1 MFQNSMKQRMTW
13 EEFHGPNLGY
23 VLELYDQYVKD
34 PESLDAD
41 LKEMFDELGAPPG
54 DIRAAS
60 LKNEEAD
67 FTAGS
72 IQKIAS
78 AIKLAEDIR
87 TYGHL
92 NASVN
97 PLRKTQE
104 KQELFPLAEY
114 GLTEQDVKKIPA
126 SVLCKDAPKE
136 VTNGLEA
143 IQYLKNTY
151 KKSISFE
158 FDHVHIFEERNWLMK
173 KIESGELFAPKSKE
187 KLVEVLRRLTEVESL
202 EQFLHKTFVG
212 QKRFSIEGLDALVPM
227 LDDIIAKSVSAGTT
241 NVNIGMAHRGRLN
254 VLAHVLGKPYEIIF
268 SEFQHAPNKDLVP
281 SEGSTGI
288 NYGWTGDVKYHLG
301 ANRQIQD
308 EHTKTARI
316 ALANN
321 PSHLEFI
328 DPIVEGSTRAA
339 QETRT
344 ESGYPVQDVK
354 KSLAIL
360 IHGDAAFPG
369 EGIVAETL
377 NLSQLKGYQVGGAIH
392 IIANNMIGFTTESNE
407 SRSTKYA
414 SDLAKGFEI
423 PIVHVNADDPEA
435 CLSAVQLAVEYRMT
449 FNKDFLIDLI
459 GYRRFGH
466 NEMDEPSAT
475 QPMLYDA
482 VRKHPTVKNIFA
494 EKLIHTGIVDKET
507 VDKIKD

>member
-1 MFQNSMKQRMTW
+1 
-13 EEFHGPNLGY
+13 
-23 VLELYDQYVKD
+23 
-34 PESLDAD
+34 
-41 LKEMFDELGAPPG
+41 
-54 DIRAAS
+54 
-60 LKNEEAD
+60 
-67 FTAGS
+67 
-72 IQKIAS
+72 
-78 AIKLAEDIR
+78 
-87 TYGHL
+87 
-92 NASVN
+92 
-97 PLRKTQE
+97 
-104 KQELFPLAEY
+104 
-114 GLTEQDVKKIPA
+114 
-126 SVLCKDAPKE
+126 
-136 VTNGLEA
+136 
-143 IQYLKNTY
+143 
-151 KKSISFE
+151 
-158 FDHVHIFEERNWLMK
+158 MK

-369 EGIVAETL
+369 KA
-377 NLSQLKGYQVGGAIH
+377 LS
-392 IIANNMIGFTTESNE
+392 
-407 SRSTKYA
+407 
-414 SDLAKGFEI
+414 
-423 PIVHVNADDPEA
+423 
-435 CLSAVQLAVEYRMT
+435 
-449 FNKDFLIDLI
+449 
-459 GYRRFGH
+459 
-466 NEMDEPSAT
+466 
-475 QPMLYDA
+475 
-482 VRKHPTVKNIFA
+482 RKR
-494 EKLIHTGIVDKET
+494 
-507 VDKIKD
+507 